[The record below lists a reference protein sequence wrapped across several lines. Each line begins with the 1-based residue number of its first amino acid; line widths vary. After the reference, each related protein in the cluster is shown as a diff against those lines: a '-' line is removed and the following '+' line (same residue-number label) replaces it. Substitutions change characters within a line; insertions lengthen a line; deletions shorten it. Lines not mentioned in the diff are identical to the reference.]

1 MKELNGTADQRG
13 TLGDTIATII
23 LSLQY
28 AFVMINEGLL
38 IFAILKMYKLIK
50 SQANSEARTT
60 QFLFAGSIAFVAL
73 ISNLLSAFWDVLYEW
88 DWVYATRPRPQFG
101 KIEEEEIKVEEI
113 QPDVEFGERT
123 ESELIREVQ
132 YELDLESESDE
143 EYKNLDEEAKERKRI
158 MKKQIK
164 KMLCERKG
172 IVYQSFKESDEE
184 SKQEKEPLL
193 INT

>member
-60 QFLFAGSIAFVAL
+60 
-73 ISNLLSAFWDVLYEW
+73 
-88 DWVYATRPRPQFG
+88 
-101 KIEEEEIKVEEI
+101 
-113 QPDVEFGERT
+113 
-123 ESELIREVQ
+123 
-132 YELDLESESDE
+132 
-143 EYKNLDEEAKERKRI
+143 
-158 MKKQIK
+158 
-164 KMLCERKG
+164 
-172 IVYQSFKESDEE
+172 
-184 SKQEKEPLL
+184 
-193 INT
+193 

>member
-1 MKELNGTADQRG
+1 M
-13 TLGDTIATII
+13 
-23 LSLQY
+23 
-28 AFVMINEGLL
+28 
-38 IFAILKMYKLIK
+38 
-50 SQANSEARTT
+50 
-60 QFLFAGSIAFVAL
+60 
-73 ISNLLSAFWDVLYEW
+73 
-88 DWVYATRPRPQFG
+88 
-101 KIEEEEIKVEEI
+101 
-113 QPDVEFGERT
+113 
-123 ESELIREVQ
+123 IREVQ
-132 YELDLESESDE
+132 HELDLESESDE